1 MCLQLPRPE
10 KTYQVC
16 CLVQKLQTV
25 EQSPSK
31 QGWRRS
37 HLFSH
42 CSLPSGK
49 GNLHLQ
55 MLRSLQRLLEEGVTS
70 QWTEER
76 SPSVTGKGRSA
87 IVFCGWGGRQ
97 RRSKEPG
104 TWPHLPLDHVTSPAA
119 ALTATPWPLLSGG
132 FTTPSC
138 LLCLLHT
145 SVDIGGH
152 LNIFIWLWSQPSWNK
167 EWWQREW
174 EIVRLSRSCI
184 SVCLSSYAHIFK
196 WTWDWETICFLRTCE
211 ESQLKKSI
219 STTFQSVEKWVK
231 WAETF
236 MLSVPLHVVSSGGPE
251 ALVR

>member
-1 MCLQLPRPE
+1 MGQIGDTRYWAIVDSVLFYQE
-10 KTYQVC
+10 KETSICRCWGVSRGC
-16 CLVQKLQTV
+16 WK
-25 EQSPSK
+25 K
-31 QGWRRS
+31 GWQASELKRGPHRW
-37 HLFSH
+37 
-42 CSLPSGK
+42 
-49 GNLHLQ
+49 Q
-55 MLRSLQRLLEEGVTS
+55 EREG
-70 QWTEER
+70 Q
-76 SPSVTGKGRSA
+76 PF
-87 IVFCGWGGRQ
+87 VFCGWGGRQ

-119 ALTATPWPLLSGG
+119 ALMATPWPLLSGG

-184 SVCLSSYAHIFK
+184 SVCLSSYTHIFK